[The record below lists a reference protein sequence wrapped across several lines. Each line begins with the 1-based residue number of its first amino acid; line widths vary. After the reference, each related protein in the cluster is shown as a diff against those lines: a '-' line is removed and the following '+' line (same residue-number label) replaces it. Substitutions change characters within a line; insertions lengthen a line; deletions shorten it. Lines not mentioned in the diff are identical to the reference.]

1 MATKAL
7 KAVPTVADELK
18 AMDKRRAENLRVWN
32 ALSRTDP
39 AHTKQFSRAGGFKGT
54 AIKPIWIVHRLTEQ
68 FGPCGEGWGIGEPR
82 FETVPADEEILVYC
96 TVECWHGSPENK
108 IYGVGGD
115 KVRVKRQSGAF
126 CDDEAFKKAFTDAVG
141 NAFKFVGVGADV
153 HMGLFEDS
161 KYLAE
166 VTAEF
171 HPKPDPTTGEP
182 KPRGPVKLAGP
193 YTSPTQL
200 KAAAKAFA
208 ATLENIGDA
217 DELEAWEQTPDYA
230 EFVAQC
236 ERDMPSWWFGGEEM
250 PAEFVPLA
258 IRVANKRRELEELES
273 IRS

>member
-171 HPKPDPTTGEP
+171 HPKPDKLPEDKGRQEGDMSASALKGSLRMLVHHINGAGTLDDLEQILDTEDAKEVMENCERRFPAWWATGE
-182 KPRGPVKLAGP
+182 G
-193 YTSPTQL
+193 
-200 KAAAKAFA
+200 
-208 ATLENIGDA
+208 
-217 DELEAWEQTPDYA
+217 
-230 EFVAQC
+230 
-236 ERDMPSWWFGGEEM
+236 M
-250 PAEFVPLA
+250 PAEFVPLKKL
-258 IRVANKRRELEELES
+258 IEQTRKGLKELEMEE
-273 IRS
+273 